1 MASLPGAELRLQMQG
16 QRRTAAPSGER
27 SMTARIFLTILCT
40 PFIWLVGLVLS
51 SLLLAPRNGEHVAAS
66 PILSLALLLFLL
78 VAPFIVWRMTRTS
91 RRARAERDA
100 WIRKRNELDARV
112 AEEEAAEKAALKRE
126 DEHARLVGL
135 VQRHANALSRNLDK
149 ALKHNDYGALVRDG
163 TDEALN
169 EFFWSVDFRPEAL
182 SAGEARAC
190 VFQALGRKEPG
201 PGRPPVPGGRKS
213 VALAGPLKR
222 TGKAEAR
229 EPNDFGAITS
239 AVVVDVETT
248 GLDSERD
255 RIVTL
260 AMIEVDMTRLTETT
274 EPQDCIVRTMQ
285 QTFDPGIPIPAAAS
299 RIHGLRDRDVRGHP
313 SFESRAGEIRDFIGT
328 LPLIGHNVSFDKK
341 FLSASFK
348 RAGLKTLHR
357 NRSHCT
363 MWRYRNAHAGLS
375 SLDAVAAA
383 MGVSGRA
390 GETHQADEDA
400 MLALAVACIFHLRD
414 R

>member
-1 MASLPGAELRLQMQG
+1 MHGR
-16 QRRTAAPSGER
+16 RRTAVPCGER
-27 SMTARIFLTILCT
+27 SIAARIFLTILCT
-40 PFIWLVGLVLS
+40 PFAWLVGLVLS
-51 SLLLAPRNGEHVAAS
+51 SLLLAPGNGEPGGAS
-66 PILSLALLLFLL
+66 PILSVAMLLFLL
-78 VAPFIVWRMTRTS
+78 VAPFIIWRMTRTS
-91 RRARAERDA
+91 RRARAEREA
-100 WIRKRNELDARV
+100 WIRKRNELDVKLAEETRV
-112 AEEEAAEKAALKRE
+112 AEEKAAENAVLKRE
-126 DEHARLVGL
+126 GEHAKLTGL
-135 VQRHANALSRNLDK
+135 VQRHAEALSRNLDK

-163 TDEALN
+163 TDEALE
-169 EFFWSVDFRPEAL
+169 EFFWSVDFKSEAL
-182 SAGEARAC
+182 SSEEVRAC
-190 VFQALGRKEPG
+190 VFQALGRNAPG
-201 PGRPPVPGGRKS
+201 PCRSPAPDSRKPVLPEGAR
-213 VALAGPLKR
+213 KR
-222 TGKAEAR
+222 TGETGAR

-260 AMIEVDMTRLTETT
+260 AMIEVDMTRMKETT
-274 EPQDCIVRTMQ
+274 EPGDCIVRTMQ
-285 QTFDPGIPIPAAAS
+285 ETFDPGIPIPTAAS

-341 FLSASFK
+341 FLSASLK

-363 MWRYRNAHAGLS
+363 MWRYRNAHTGPS

-390 GETHQADEDA
+390 EKTHHADEDA
-400 MLALAVACIFHLRD
+400 ILALAVACIFHMQD

>member
-1 MASLPGAELRLQMQG
+1 
-16 QRRTAAPSGER
+16 
-27 SMTARIFLTILCT
+27 MTARIFLTILCT

-51 SLLLAPRNGEHVAAS
+51 SLLLVPENGEPAGAS
-66 PILSLALLLFLL
+66 PILSLAMLLFLL

-91 RRARAERDA
+91 RRARAEREA

-112 AEEEAAEKAALKRE
+112 AEEEAAESAALKRE
-126 DEHARLVGL
+126 GEHARLAGL
-135 VQRHANALSRNLDK
+135 VQQYADALSRNLDK

-163 TDEALN
+163 TDEALE

-182 SAGEARAC
+182 SSGEARAC

-201 PGRPPVPGGRKS
+201 PCRSPVPDSRKP
-213 VALAGPLKR
+213 VAPAGMQKR
-222 TGKAEAR
+222 TGKTDAR

-260 AMIEVDMTRLTETT
+260 AMIEVDLTRIKETT
-274 EPQDCIVRTMQ
+274 EPRDCIVRTMQ
-285 QTFDPGIPIPAAAS
+285 ETFDPGIPIPKSAS

-348 RAGLKTLHR
+348 RADLKTLHR

-363 MWRYRNAHAGLS
+363 MWRYRNANAGPS

-383 MGVSGRA
+383 MGVSGRS
-390 GETHQADEDA
+390 GMTHHADEDA
-400 MLALAVACIFHLRD
+400 MLALAVACIFHLQD